1 MPSNNKDSERER
13 KRLYGQERR
22 KRMKQA
28 LARFTASDRNLMCAL
43 AEIQTCVEDIA
54 KRFGAKKSVISYYL
68 KTRDYPVIYRDN
80 AWAHN
85 KPNLDPL
92 PQDPTPE
99 EIQAACAEI
108 QAGWSEHERRV
119 RAGQVGVVELANQ
132 FNMYRRGS
140 TICTRVSARTGVA
153 K

>member
-1 MPSNNKDSERER
+1 MPSNKDSERER
-13 KRLYGQERR
+13 KRLYCQERR
-22 KRMKQA
+22 KNMKQA

-68 KTRDYPVIYRDN
+68 KTRDYPVIYRNN
-80 AWAHN
+80 AWN
-85 KPNLDPL
+85 PKPNLDPL

-99 EIQAACAEI
+99 EIKAACAEI
-108 QAGWSEHERRV
+108 QAGWSDHERRV

-132 FNMYRRGS
+132 FNLYRRGT
-140 TICTRVSARTGVA
+140 TICTRVSTRTGVA
-153 K
+153 R